1 MRFTNSPFER
11 MMQQRP
17 TGGGVPRPAPLPRT
31 HPCHGCGSY
40 KGMKCVGPCYR
51 DLIIKPKER
60 KD

>member
-1 MRFTNSPFER
+1 